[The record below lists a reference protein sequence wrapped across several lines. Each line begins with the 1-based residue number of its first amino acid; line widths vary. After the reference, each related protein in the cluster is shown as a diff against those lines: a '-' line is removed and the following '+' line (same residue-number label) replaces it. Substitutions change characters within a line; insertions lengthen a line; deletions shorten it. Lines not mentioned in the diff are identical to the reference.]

1 ASCSMS
7 GQTEKSIFL
16 SAIEIPPGS
25 DRAAFLDGVCAGN
38 AALRAEVEALLLA
51 HEKPQRLLDMPAA
64 DMPAAGGARAG
75 GRRGAAPSTCGGP
88 PASGAPPRGFGGESA
103 ERASAAGAVGAARPP
118 RPARGPALLSR

>member
-64 DMPAAGGARAG
+64 DMPAAGVAAAGGGAAPPFFVFPSAPPGGGPPQTLGARRAG
-75 GRRGAAPSTCGGP
+75 GGGGGVSCGHNTP
-88 PASGAPPRGFGGESA
+88 PPP
-103 ERASAAGAVGAARPP
+103 PT
-118 RPARGPALLSR
+118 